1 MAALNGFSWTRRA
14 TAPRVLIC
22 DFHVGCQLWQ
32 AAALEALGVS
42 VKVLSLSAHAKLLPR
57 RMQSLSSVERRLL
70 AALGKLWG
78 DGWHGWCWPE
88 DVSKLLSDRGI
99 ARYLASFDCFVCG
112 FPPSLATVFFHCAQH
127 LDKRMIL
134 NAAHRW
140 DMGLPTDAHRVTLEA
155 VIRRIHESD
164 RHVFAVM
171 SEYDWHYVRYSLGI
185 EAEHLPVSCHHI
197 PLIEHAPTMD
207 DLLVGPVHARRLG
220 VAPSANDL
228 DAQAR
233 QRTGRVS
240 DAKRWCIHI
249 RDAYPNYSLDDL
261 RRHRGVILFPYS
273 AFSIS
278 MVELYELNLPTFVP
292 SPRLLVEH
300 ALVDDRVLFP
310 MYGSEEAFLRQ
321 YRPQRSDA
329 YASSPNSYEPRACFE
344 WFRYCYFFQK
354 EQVIRWD
361 SVDELVAK
369 VESTDLAAVR
379 ERMHAENLR
388 ERQRSLQ
395 AWRSVIYGQESRPAA
410 SRSNS
415 HASSSAAS

>member
-1 MAALNGFSWTRRA
+1 
-14 TAPRVLIC
+14 
-22 DFHVGCQLWQ
+22 
-32 AAALEALGVS
+32 
-42 VKVLSLSAHAKLLPR
+42 
-57 RMQSLSSVERRLL
+57 
-70 AALGKLWG
+70 
-78 DGWHGWCWPE
+78 
-88 DVSKLLSDRGI
+88 
-99 ARYLASFDCFVCG
+99 
-112 FPPSLATVFFHCAQH
+112 
-127 LDKRMIL
+127 
-134 NAAHRW
+134 
-140 DMGLPTDAHRVTLEA
+140 
-155 VIRRIHESD
+155 
-164 RHVFAVM
+164 
-171 SEYDWHYVRYSLGI
+171 
-185 EAEHLPVSCHHI
+185 
-197 PLIEHAPTMD
+197 
-207 DLLVGPVHARRLG
+207 
-220 VAPSANDL
+220 
-228 DAQAR
+228 
-233 QRTGRVS
+233 VS
-240 DAKRWCIHI
+240 DATRWCIHI